1 MLQSASDYGGPRR
14 EFFMLMLREIKEK
27 YFDLGLN
34 ETKDSDYY
42 IVGLVIGEQL
52 NVLVVKEFE
61 QLYFS

>member
-1 MLQSASDYGGPRR
+1 
-14 EFFMLMLREIKEK
+14 MLMLREIKEK

-52 NVLVVKEFE
+52 IVLVVKEFE
-61 QLYFS
+61 